1 VEDPAGRRGPRRWR
15 KARRVVGSPSRRGVV
30 EDGNARFLTA
40 TSREDR
46 RNSPVLSPHLVIGL
60 ADPPAAEVLLLDAMR
75 GGDVLAK
82 LGLAGFEAVPW

>member
-1 VEDPAGRRGPRRWR
+1 
-15 KARRVVGSPSRRGVV
+15 
-30 EDGNARFLTA
+30 
-40 TSREDR
+40 
-46 RNSPVLSPHLVIGL
+46 VIGL